1 MRALRCIFFIVLSL
15 YSLDIFATAKTVFK
29 NNQESIVKVISLNR
43 AGNIISQGSGVV
55 AEKNMIITNKHVIDG
70 AYEVYI
76 VSKGGRIKARD
87 IMIGDSLDVALFV
100 VDKDFPKATFSK
112 EIPEIGSTIYALG
125 NPLGLEKTISEGIIS
140 GIRGDFIQI
149 TSAISQG
156 SSGGALFDEHG
167 NVIGITTL
175 KASEGENINFAISF
189 NSLSQTN
196 LTAYQPPQLSRVVP
210 LIDDSYL
217 IGVKDDGNT
226 IGITLLKD
234 RDFLI
239 DGTTVYASI
248 ATRDFYENPEKEQTV
263 WLESIERVAF
273 NCAAGTFARLNWKVL
288 SYDSQQVLSTIEES
302 PKWELP
308 NEGTTNAGEH
318 HQLICSL
325 RDVPNDKIKQFLRT
339 AHEGLIGEVQFM
351 VLRVEELFNPNYSRT
366 ELTSLGHYLWENV
379 ESYENLHLLIQRMSD
394 NSVHEN

>member
-1 MRALRCIFFIVLSL
+1 MRALRCIFFIVLTL

-29 NNQESIVKVISLNR
+29 NNQESIVKVICLDR
-43 AGNIISQGSGVV
+43 AGNIISQGSGVA
-55 AEKNMIITNKHVIDG
+55 AETNVIITNKHVIEG
-70 AYEVYI
+70 AYEVY
-76 VSKGGRIKARD
+76 VLSNGERIKARD
-87 IMIGDSLDVALFV
+87 IMIGDTLDIALFV

-112 EIPEIGSTIYALG
+112 EIPEIGSIIYALG
-125 NPLGLEKTISEGIIS
+125 NPLGLEKTMSEGIVS
-140 GIRGDFIQI
+140 GIRGDLIQI
-149 TSAISQG
+149 TAAISPG

-175 KASEGENINFAISF
+175 KAAEGENINFAISY
-189 NSLSQTN
+189 NSLYQTH
-196 LTAYQPPQLSRVVP
+196 LSEYQPPQLSRAVP

-248 ATRDFYENPEKEQTV
+248 VTRTFYENTEKEQKV
-263 WLESIERVAF
+263 WLEMIERVAF
-273 NCAAGTFARLNWKVL
+273 NCAAGTFAKLNWKVL
-288 SYDSQQVLSTIEES
+288 SYDSQQMFSNIEES

-308 NEGTTNAGEH
+308 DADDKTAGKH

-325 RDVPNDKIKQFLRT
+325 RDIPNDNIKKYLRM

-351 VLRVEELFNPNYSRT
+351 VLRVWELYDPNYSRT
-366 ELTSLGHYLWENV
+366 ELTPLGHYLWENV
-379 ESYENLHLLIQRMSD
+379 ESYENLHLLLQSMNDS
-394 NSVHEN
+394 SVQEN